1 MSIKEQYWKYSLIV
15 IILFMGVIIFRQITP
30 FLGGLLG
37 ALTMY
42 ILVRTHMNYLTEKRK
57 MKRSISALLITA
69 ETIMV
74 FLVPL
79 GLIIWL
85 VVNKLQDINLAPQ
98 TFIEPIQQVAEFIK
112 EKTGYDVLGK
122 DTLSF
127 IVSILPRIGQI
138 IMEGASSLAV
148 NLFVMIF
155 VLYFMLIGGKKME
168 AYVNDILPFNEANT
182 QEVIREINMIVRSN
196 ANGIPLLA
204 IIQGGVAMIGYLI
217 FGAPN
222 ILLLGFLTCFATIIP
237 MVGTALVWFPVAAY
251 LAISGDWFHAIGLA
265 AYGAIV
271 VSQSDNLIR
280 FILQK
285 KMADTHPL
293 ITIFGVVIG
302 LPLFGFMG
310 VIFGPLLLSLF
321 FLFVNMFKKEYLD
334 LRNNLPS
341 R

>member
-1 MSIKEQYWKYSLIV
+1 MSTKEQYWKYSLIV
-15 IILFMGVIIFRQITP
+15 IILFIGIIIFRQITP
-30 FLGGLLG
+30 FMGGLLG
-37 ALTMY
+37 ALTIY
-42 ILVRTHMNYLTEKRK
+42 ILVRGQMSHLVEKRK
-57 MKRSISALLITA
+57 LKRSISALLITA
-69 ETIMV
+69 ETIFV
-74 FLVPL
+74 FLIPL
-79 GLIIWL
+79 GLTVWM
-85 VVNKLQDINLAPQ
+85 VVNKLQDINLDPQ
-98 TFIEPIQQVAEFIK
+98 TYIAPLQQVAELIK

-122 DTLSF
+122 DTLAF

-138 IMEGASSLAV
+138 IMESISSLAI

-168 AYVNDILPFNEANT
+168 AYVNDILPFSEANT
-182 QEVIREINMIVRSN
+182 QEVIHKINMIVRSN
-196 ANGIPLLA
+196 AIGIPLLA
-204 IIQGGVAMIGYLI
+204 IIQGGVATIGYLL

-237 MVGTALVWFPVAAY
+237 MVGTALVWFPVSAY
-251 LAISGDWFHAIGLA
+251 LAISGDWFNAIGIA

-321 FLFVNMFKKEYLD
+321 FLFVDMFKKEYLD
-334 LRNNLPS
+334 SRNNLPS

>member
-15 IILFMGVIIFRQITP
+15 IILFMGVIIFLQITP

-196 ANGIPLLA
+196 AIGIPLLA

>member
-42 ILVRTHMNYLTEKRK
+42 ILVRTHMNQLTEKRK
-57 MKRSISALLITA
+57 MKRNISALLITA

-79 GLIIWL
+79 GLTIWL

-127 IVSILPRIGQI
+127 IVSILPRVGQI

-196 ANGIPLLA
+196 AIGIPLLA

>member
-15 IILFMGVIIFRQITP
+15 IILFMGVITP

-196 ANGIPLLA
+196 AIGIPLLA

-237 MVGTALVWFPVAAY
+237 MVALVWFPVAAY

>member
-42 ILVRTHMNYLTEKRK
+42 ILVRTHMNHLTEKRK
-57 MKRSISALLITA
+57 MKRNISALLITA

-79 GLIIWL
+79 GLTIWL

-127 IVSILPRIGQI
+127 IVSILPRVGQI

-196 ANGIPLLA
+196 AIGIPLLA

-251 LAISGDWFHAIGLA
+251 LAISGDWFHARSHRRVTIRQPDPIYPSKENGGHTSAHHYFRSCHRFAVIRIYGSHLRAVITLA
-265 AYGAIV
+265 
-271 VSQSDNLIR
+271 
-280 FILQK
+280 ILPFREYVQER
-285 KMADTHPL
+285 
-293 ITIFGVVIG
+293 IS
-302 LPLFGFMG
+302 GFA
-310 VIFGPLLLSLF
+310 
-321 FLFVNMFKKEYLD
+321 K
-334 LRNNLPS
+334 
-341 R
+341 